1 MKVPNTTCLV
11 PQVMASLASLD
22 DWAFDMF
29 GFTEVSGGRPLSTM
43 AFAVLRRTGLI
54 SCLGLDEH
62 RLAR

>member
-1 MKVPNTTCLV
+1 
-11 PQVMASLASLD
+11 MASLASLD

-43 AFAVLRRTGLI
+43 AFAVLRRTSLI